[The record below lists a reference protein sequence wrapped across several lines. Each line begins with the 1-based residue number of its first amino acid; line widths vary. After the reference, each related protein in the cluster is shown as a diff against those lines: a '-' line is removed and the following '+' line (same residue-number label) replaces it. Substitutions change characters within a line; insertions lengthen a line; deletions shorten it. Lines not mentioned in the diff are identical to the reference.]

1 MALARRFEQLFW
13 QLFNYLQMNELI
25 GGAARG
31 EEDTGDALSPQR
43 LRLLVLAQNEIVE
56 RDTACG
62 RDKLNISRG
71 DFAN

>member
-31 EEDTGDALSPQR
+31 EEDTGDAVSPQR
-43 LRLLVLAQNEIVE
+43 LRLLVLAQNKIVE
-56 RDTACG
+56 RDGLRT
-62 RDKLNISRG
+62 R
-71 DFAN
+71 